1 MWVHCGSTWVKFR
14 VDCVCV
20 CARACYVYDWR
31 EGEGESM
38 MYMCVYVCVCR
49 LILDPSRFFFLFDAK
64 ERYSS
69 MLSGFPPTSK
79 FDSFFLL
86 FRCFNV
92 TSFIIHSY
100 GLSPK
105 LL

>member
-1 MWVHCGSTWVKFR
+1 VWVHCGSTWVKFR

-49 LILDPSRFFFLFDAK
+49 LILDPSRFFFFLVPRRDTARCYRGSPQPLNLILF
-64 ERYSS
+64 SS
-69 MLSGFPPTSK
+69 
-79 FDSFFLL
+79 FLG
-86 FRCFNV
+86 V
-92 TSFIIHSY
+92 SM
-100 GLSPK
+100 
-105 LL
+105 